1 MQMPVIMWQGKFK
14 SLTLIEVLVAVSVAM
29 LLLGVSIPLFSK
41 NARNQNLINE
51 AEAIAGFYSRA
62 RNYAFHP
69 ERIKVEQYVV
79 DGDNCT
85 ADVCDQLVIKAI
97 PEDSADPVEI
107 DRISM
112 PAVNIEVPGQIAFE
126 VGSGKTNIA
135 GTKTVKIYFKSGDSQ
150 EIKIEINN
158 SGNIDVIK
166 D

>member
-1 MQMPVIMWQGKFK
+1 MPVIMWQGKFK

-29 LLLGVSIPLFSK
+29 LLLGVSIPLFSE
-41 NARNQNLINE
+41 NARNQDLINE
-51 AEAIAGFYSRA
+51 AEAIAGFYSKA

-69 ERIKVEQYVV
+69 ERVKVRQYAVE
-79 DGDNCT
+79 GDNCT

-97 PEDSADPVEI
+97 SEDSADPVEI

-112 PAVNIEVPGQIAFE
+112 PAVNIEMPGQIAFE

-135 GTKTVKIYFKSGDSQ
+135 ETKIVKIYFKSGDSQ
-150 EIKIEINN
+150 EINIEINN

-166 D
+166 N